1 MTQLRPRGFRGRGA
15 VTLWG
20 VQISSAERRTR
31 LATRHLLSPAA
42 RARTPE
48 EVADAVV
55 GLHATDP
62 ATVFLA
68 VAARLGATTPATL
81 ERALYQDLTLLRML
95 CMRRT
100 MFVVGRELAPVVDSS
115 TARTV
120 AAKERSKL
128 VAFLAEG
135 GGWDEKWLAAAEQAV
150 LAELDASG
158 PLAGSEL
165 SARVPALR
173 EQVTVAVGKPYETT
187 QAVASRILRTMAAEN
202 RLRRDRPR
210 GSWTSSQFRWVPGEP
225 LPQLPAAEARA
236 ELVRRWLAAY
246 GPGTAADLKW
256 WTGWNLGD
264 VRKALAAV
272 RAQEVALEQQDPGY
286 VLPGDTGRT
295 DDVAPYAAL
304 LPALDPTG
312 MGWVERDWYLPPKH
326 TAELFDRTGNIGP
339 TVWWDGRIVGGWA
352 QRPDGEIVWRLL
364 DDVGADAKAAISAE
378 AERLAAFVGE
388 QRITPRFRT
397 PLERGLAGA

>member
-1 MTQLRPRGFRGRGA
+1 M
-15 VTLWG
+15 
-20 VQISSAERRTR
+20 
-31 LATRHLLSPAA
+31 
-42 RARTPE
+42 
-48 EVADAVV
+48 V

-68 VAARLGATTPATL
+68 VAARIHEAAPAAL
-81 ERALYQDLTLLRML
+81 EQALYQDLTLLRLL

-100 MFVVGRELAPVVDSS
+100 MFVVGRDLAPVVDSS
-115 TARTV
+115 TARAI
-120 AAKERSKL
+120 AAKERTKL
-128 VAFLAEG
+128 IAFLAEG
-135 GGWDEKWLAAAEQAV
+135 GGWDEKWLAAAERAV
-150 LAELDASG
+150 LAELAAGG
-158 PLAGSEL
+158 PLTGAEL
-165 SARVPALR
+165 GARVPALR

-210 GSWTSSQFRWVPGEP
+210 GSWASSQFRWVPGEP

-246 GPGTAADLKW
+246 GPGTVADLKW

-264 VRKALAAV
+264 VRRALVAV
-272 RAQEVALEQQDPGY
+272 GAEEVALEQQEPGY
-286 VLPGDTGRT
+286 VLPGDSGPTAA
-295 DDVAPYAAL
+295 VPPYAAM
-304 LPALDPTG
+304 LPSLDPTG
-312 MGWVERDWYLPPKH
+312 MGWVQRDWYLPPEH

-352 QRPDGEIVWRLL
+352 QRPDGELVWRLL
-364 DDVGADAKAAISAE
+364 DDVGAEAKAAISAE
-378 AERLAAFVGE
+378 AERLAAFIGG

-397 PLERGLAGA
+397 PLERALAGA